1 MPRFSLVFL
10 TLFTLLRTV
19 GLPEAVLG
27 NESLKSVTRQ
37 AYLMGTKVHLSVRT
51 SDRAAGLIQLEQML
65 KVLEKTEAE
74 LSTWRAESLVSRLN
88 RHPINQV
95 WHADLEFC
103 NLFKKLARWHQETNG
118 AFDPVVGDLL
128 HNQENESN
136 ISEPST
142 KALFG
147 FKYLN
152 FDGKDCTVVRLRDVS
167 VDAGAFGK
175 GQALDRV
182 EQTLEEFAKPW
193 MIDIGGQLMV
203 SGLAETESWPFAIAN
218 PIHRMRTVLNLNLK
232 DGSIS
237 VSGGS
242 ERDRLVNGVRLGHI
256 LDPRSGRPVNDAG
269 SVIVWHRKALLADIL
284 STAIFVMGVDEGI
297 RWADERS
304 IAACFIVPGDS
315 VVEKAE
321 EFRFVSTRAFRAQF
335 SLP

>member
-1 MPRFSLVFL
+1 
-10 TLFTLLRTV
+10 
-19 GLPEAVLG
+19 
-27 NESLKSVTRQ
+27 
-37 AYLMGTKVHLSVRT
+37 MGTKVHLSVRT
-51 SDRAAGLIQLEQML
+51 SDRSAGLIQLEQML

-95 WHADLEFC
+95 WHADFEFC
-103 NLFKKLARWHQETNG
+103 NLFKQLERWHQETNG

-128 HNQENESN
+128 RNQENESN

-167 VDAGAFGK
+167 VDVGAFGK
-175 GQALDRV
+175 GYALDRV
-182 EQTLEEFAKPW
+182 EHTLEEFSKPW
-193 MIDIGGQLMV
+193 MIDVGGQLMV

-218 PIHRMRTVLNLNLK
+218 PVHRMRTVLNLNLK
-232 DGSIS
+232 EGSIS

-284 STAIFVMGVDEGI
+284 STALFVMGVEEGI
-297 RWADERS
+297 RWADERG

-321 EFRFVSTRAFRAQF
+321 ELRFVSTRAFRAQF

>member
-10 TLFTLLRTV
+10 ALFTLLRTV

-103 NLFKKLARWHQETNG
+103 NLFKQLARWHQETNG

-128 HNQENESN
+128 RNQENESN

-167 VDAGAFGK
+167 VDVGAFGK
-175 GQALDRV
+175 GYALDRV
-182 EQTLEEFAKPW
+182 EHTLEEFSKPW
-193 MIDIGGQLMV
+193 MIDVGGQLMV

-218 PIHRMRTVLNLNLK
+218 PVHRMRTVLNLNLK
-232 DGSIS
+232 EGSIS

-284 STAIFVMGVDEGI
+284 STALFVMGVEEGI
-297 RWADERS
+297 RWADERG

-321 EFRFVSTRAFRAQF
+321 ELRFVSTRAFRAQF

>member
-1 MPRFSLVFL
+1 
-10 TLFTLLRTV
+10 
-19 GLPEAVLG
+19 
-27 NESLKSVTRQ
+27 
-37 AYLMGTKVHLSVRT
+37 MGTKVHLSVRT

-284 STAIFVMGVDEGI
+284 STAIFVMGVEEGI
-297 RWADERS
+297 RWADERG

-321 EFRFVSTRAFRAQF
+321 EVRFVSTRAFRAQF

>member
-147 FKYLN
+147 FKYL
-152 FDGKDCTVVRLRDVS
+152 
-167 VDAGAFGK
+167 
-175 GQALDRV
+175 
-182 EQTLEEFAKPW
+182 
-193 MIDIGGQLMV
+193 M
-203 SGLAETESWPFAIAN
+203 
-218 PIHRMRTVLNLNLK
+218 HR
-232 DGSIS
+232 
-237 VSGGS
+237 
-242 ERDRLVNGVRLGHI
+242 
-256 LDPRSGRPVNDAG
+256 
-269 SVIVWHRKALLADIL
+269 
-284 STAIFVMGVDEGI
+284 
-297 RWADERS
+297 
-304 IAACFIVPGDS
+304 
-315 VVEKAE
+315 
-321 EFRFVSTRAFRAQF
+321 
-335 SLP
+335 